1 MRLPKPPAGD
11 EVLLY
16 EDTGRARL
24 YSWALLAFGSLM
36 LGMLLFARAHA
47 YFWVYGLIGIT
58 MLGYLFMSYI
68 IAVFGESNAPVA
80 FPPLR
85 RRPTVDIFYTICGE
99 PPEVCENALRYILAM
114 RRRYGDQAVVYVLD
128 DSKGSLGFDLMRSFA
143 GAGQLVHLRRPEP
156 GKDKKAGNLR
166 HAFARTSGEFIAVF
180 DADFCPVEDY
190 LERLVPF
197 MLQEPRLAILQTPQ
211 FFRVEDHESW
221 VGRGSA
227 NIQELFY
234 RLIQV
239 SRNTYNASVCVGT
252 CALYRRKALET
263 FGGSA
268 LVQYSEDMR
277 TGFNCLRLGWKVRYL
292 PYVLAVGLCPEE
304 TNGLINQQYRW
315 ALGSLSLCFSREFW
329 STPLTFMQRFCYL
342 SGMAYYVVTGIGL
355 YFTYLPVMLILLC
368 APDLAHWYNIVFT
381 VPSLLYCTLIY
392 SRWSRSRWG
401 LYTTRAVQVAFYCHL
416 LAFLDYLRGSLVPWE
431 PTGAVTSQR
440 LFARYRRLV
449 ILRTWLCTA
458 ALMGLMYY
466 RLPLVGWVN
475 LLPTAALLLIEVVLN
490 LSVCGDGRG
499 SRWQETWRSWKQGA
513 SAAFGA
519 KAYADA
525 SIGELEPKDAG

>member
-1 MRLPKPPAGD
+1 MRLPEPPNGD
-11 EVLLY
+11 EILLY
-16 EDTGRARL
+16 EDTGRTRL
-24 YSWALLAFGSLM
+24 YVWAVLAFGSLV

-47 YFWVYGLIGIT
+47 YFWVYGLIGIS
-58 MLGYLFMSYI
+58 MLGYLFISYV
-68 IAVFGESNAPVA
+68 IAVFGDSNEPVA
-80 FPPLR
+80 FPSLQ
-85 RRPTVDIFYTICGE
+85 RRPSVDIFYTICGE
-99 PPEVCENALRYILAM
+99 PTEVCEHALGHILRM
-114 RRRYGDQAVVYVLD
+114 RRCYGDQATVYVLD
-128 DSKGSLGFDLMRSFA
+128 DSKDSLGFGLMRKF
-143 GAGQLVHLRRPEP
+143 GAEGGIVHLRRAEP

-180 DADFCPVEDY
+180 DADFCPVQDY
-190 LERLVPF
+190 LDRLIPF
-197 MLQEPRLAILQTPQ
+197 MLEDPRLAILQTPQ

-252 CALYRRKALET
+252 CAVYRRRALEA

-329 STPLTFMQRFCYL
+329 STPLSFMQRFCYL
-342 SGMAYYVVTGIGL
+342 SGMAYYVVTGVGL
-355 YFTYLPVMLILLC
+355 YFTYLPVMLILLF
-368 APDLAHWYNIVFT
+368 APDLAHWHNIVFT

-392 SRWSRSRWG
+392 SRWSRSKWG

-416 LAFLDYLRGSLVPWE
+416 LAFLDYMRGSLVPWE

-449 ILRTWLCTA
+449 ILRTWVCTLA
-458 ALMGLMYY
+458 IIGLMYY

-475 LLPTAALLLIEVVLN
+475 LLPTAALLLVEVALN
-490 LSVCGDGRG
+490 VSVCDDGRT
-499 SRWQETWRSWKQGA
+499 SWRRRAGEIWKQAAPAGLGA
-513 SAAFGA
+513 GAF
-519 KAYADA
+519 ADA
-525 SIGELEPKDAG
+525 SIGEGRD

>member
-11 EVLLY
+11 EILLY
-16 EDTGRARL
+16 EETGRARL
-24 YSWALLAFGSLM
+24 YGWAVAAFASLL

-47 YFWVYGLIGIT
+47 YFWVYGLIGIS

-68 IAVFGESNAPVA
+68 IAVFGESNEPTA

-99 PPEVCENALRYILAM
+99 PPEVCENALEHILRM
-114 RRRYGDQAVVYVLD
+114 QCHYGDQATVYVLD
-128 DSKGSLGFDLMRSFA
+128 DSKDSLGFNLMQKFREA
-143 GAGQLVHLRRPEP
+143 GRIVHLRRPEP

-166 HAFARTSGEFIAVF
+166 HAFAKTSGEFIAVF

-197 MLQEPRLAILQTPQ
+197 LLEDPRIAILQTPQ
-211 FFRVEDHESW
+211 FFRVEDHDSW

-239 SRNTYNASVCVGT
+239 CRNTYNASVCVGT
-252 CALYRRKALET
+252 CAVYRRQALVA

-277 TGFNCLRLGWKVRYL
+277 TGFNCLRLGWKIRYL
-292 PYVLAVGLCPEE
+292 PYVLAVGLCPED

-315 ALGSLSLCFSREFW
+315 SLGSLSLCFSRDFW
-329 STPLTFMQRFCYL
+329 STPLSSMQRFCYL
-342 SGMAYYVVTGIGL
+342 SGMAYYVVTGVGL
-355 YFTYLPVMLILLC
+355 YFTYLPVMLILLF
-368 APDLAHWYNIVFT
+368 APDLAHWYNIFFT

-392 SRWSRSRWG
+392 SRWSKSRWG
-401 LYTTRAVQVAFYCHL
+401 FHTTRAVQVAFYCHL
-416 LAFLDYLRGSLVPWE
+416 LACVDFLRGSLVPWE

-449 ILRTWLCTA
+449 AVRTGICSTVLV
-458 ALMGLMYY
+458 GLMYH
-466 RLPLVGWVN
+466 RLPMVGWVN
-475 LLPTAALLLIEVVLN
+475 LLPTGALLLAEVVLN
-490 LSVCGDGRG
+490 ISVCGDGRG
-499 SRWQETWRSWKQGA
+499 QWLEPARRIWRRGTSM
-513 SAAFGA
+513 AFGVRA
-519 KAYADA
+519 FATMAM
-525 SIGELEPKDAG
+525 GGWRE